1 MADIFV
7 SRMRKLCNSMSEAIY
22 MAADNEKQA
31 REVCTNANEL
41 TTDVEIIAKTTH
53 HMEDDLTQCQQQIS
67 AIEHELLSVT
77 SRQMK
82 TEKIANELNS
92 RFLHIQSDV
101 KNQKIEL
108 EKREDKLKKMK
119 EFLEQNRVQHKVD
132 NKRLNQLD
140 ELNESYDK
148 ELKSALQQA
157 EDYTVKYEEITAR
170 IKTLEVQL
178 IKQNNKADLAEEKAE
193 LNQEILNEKKET
205 VKKLE
210 IEGIEHSANEDNI
223 MERMRQLREQLFQ
236 AEERFKF
243 ANKKEIELQ
252 DLATDLSQQFNQA
265 RDQLST
271 LQKN

>member
-22 MAADNEKQA
+22 LAAENEKQA

-41 TTDVEIIAKTTH
+41 TTDVEIIANTTH
-53 HMEDDLTQCQQQIS
+53 HMEDELTQTQQQIS
-67 AIEHELLSVT
+67 AIEHELLSVS

-92 RFLHIQSDV
+92 RFLHVQSDV
-101 KNQKIEL
+101 QNQRIEL

-119 EFLEQNRVQHKVD
+119 EFLEQNRQQHKVD
-132 NKRLNQLD
+132 NKRLYQLD
-140 ELNESYDK
+140 ELNDSYDK
-148 ELKSALQQA
+148 ELKLALQQA

-170 IKTLEVQL
+170 IKTLEAQL
-178 IKQNNKADLAEEKAE
+178 IKQNNKGDLAEEKAE
-193 LNQEILNEKKET
+193 LNQEILTEKKEA
-205 VKKLE
+205 VKQLE

-243 ANKKEIELQ
+243 ANKKETELQ
-252 DLATDLSQQFNQA
+252 DLANDLSQQFSQA
-265 RDQLST
+265 RDQLSS

>member
-22 MAADNEKQA
+22 LAAENEKQA

-53 HMEDDLTQCQQQIS
+53 HMEDELTQTQQQIS
-67 AIEHELLSVT
+67 AIEHELLSVS

-82 TEKIANELNS
+82 TEKIASELNS
-92 RFLHIQSDV
+92 RFLHVQSDV
-101 KNQKIEL
+101 QNQRIEL

-119 EFLEQNRVQHKVD
+119 EFLEQNRQQHKVD
-132 NKRLNQLD
+132 NKRLYQLD
-140 ELNESYDK
+140 ELNDSYDK
-148 ELKSALQQA
+148 ELKLALQQA

-170 IKTLEVQL
+170 IKTLEAQL
-178 IKQNNKADLAEEKAE
+178 IKQNNKGDLAEEKAE
-193 LNQEILNEKKET
+193 LNQEILTEKKEA
-205 VKKLE
+205 VKQLE
-210 IEGIEHSANEDNI
+210 IESIEHSANEDNI

-243 ANKKEIELQ
+243 ANKKENELQ
-252 DLATDLSQQFNQA
+252 DLANDLSQQFSQA
-265 RDQLST
+265 RDQLSS